1 MKKLFL
7 FIAFVTI
14 SALQIALAQCTPIP
28 FSGPSFTNPDTSDV
42 IPPAAE
48 TQFYSQVIHVRIPED
63 TMLNGLV
70 IKIDSAGIQSITGMP
85 SSLSWIS
92 NTPNNYWPGDT
103 FGCVII
109 QGTPI
114 VGESGNYTVSV
125 TIAVHAFGQAM
136 PFTLDYDVEILSQT
150 YAGINAANKDEMQV
164 FQNQPNPF
172 NNRTDINYYSPKDA
186 NISFKVYDIV
196 GNTVLKRSLKA
207 SHGKNTISFNRN
219 SLSSGIYIYEFKS
232 ESKTIRKRMIIE

>member
-1 MKKLFL
+1 MKKLLL
-7 FIAFVTI
+7 FIAFFTI
-14 SALQIALAQCTPIP
+14 SAFQIASAQCTPIP
-28 FSGPSFTNPDTSDV
+28 FAGPSFTNPDTSDV
-42 IPPAAE
+42 IPPAVE

-70 IKIDSAGIQSITGMP
+70 ITIDSAGIQSLTGLP
-85 SSLSWIS
+85 ASISWVS
-92 NTPNNYWPGDT
+92 NSTNNYWPGDT

-114 VGESGNYTVSV
+114 VGDSGNYTVSV

-136 PFTLDYDVEILSQT
+136 PFTLDYNVEILSQ
-150 YAGINAANKDEMQV
+150 AFVGINSAKKDEIQV

-172 NNRTDINYYSPKDA
+172 NNRTEINYYSPKNA

-196 GNTVLKRSLKA
+196 GNTVMNKSIRA
-207 SHGKNTISFNRN
+207 TQGKNTIRFDRN
-219 SLSSGIYIYEFKS
+219 NLSSGIYIYEFS
-232 ESKTIRKRMIIE
+232 SDSKTIRQRMIIE